1 MPFPPLLWYVI
12 NKWVMSNNQV
22 QSSILNPASVIYGIL
37 DSHIK
42 RHHCINQNL
51 KVGWSWLKFAAVVVV
66 LFLPAKKMA
75 CRTFKLVIKG
85 KQWKHKVIQIT
96 ISQKNPVQGE
106 SKS

>member
-1 MPFPPLLWYVI
+1 MVE
-12 NKWVMSNNQV
+12 VS
-22 QSSILNPASVIYGIL
+22 
-37 DSHIK
+37 
-42 RHHCINQNL
+42 
-51 KVGWSWLKFAAVVVV
+51 AAVVVV

>member
-1 MPFPPLLWYVI
+1 MATFAFGFIASQYAFPSIAMVCNKII
-12 NKWVMSNNQV
+12 NGLSMSNSQV

-85 KQWKHKVIQIT
+85 SNRSIK
-96 ISQKNPVQGE
+96 
-106 SKS
+106 

>member
-42 RHHCINQNL
+42 RHYCINQNL

-85 KQWKHKVIQIT
+85 SNGSIK
-96 ISQKNPVQGE
+96 
-106 SKS
+106 